1 VGGEGQ
7 KCAFLDCNSLL
18 STGDLMRFVVKLAL
32 WSSMDLHKPGLQE
45 GLEEPG
51 KAYFGSIV

>member
-1 VGGEGQ
+1 
-7 KCAFLDCNSLL
+7 
-18 STGDLMRFVVKLAL
+18 MRFVVKLAL